1 MTATELRN
9 QTRDVRRIDRR
20 RVLAEA
26 RARLAAINQD
36 LEDAGIDAGDLERDA
51 EELGEVADRIQSLA
65 LGSATL
71 GRSAR
76 PGLGSQSATGCRM
89 TLACASR

>member
-65 LGSATL
+65 LGSATSVAP
-71 GRSAR
+71 RDRASA
-76 PGLGSQSATGCRM
+76 L
-89 TLACASR
+89 SRTRAAG

>member
-9 QTRDVRRIDRR
+9 PTRDVRRIDRR

-65 LGSATL
+65 LGSATSVAP
-71 GRSAR
+71 RDQASALSR
-76 PGLGSQSATGCRM
+76 PRAAG
-89 TLACASR
+89 

>member
-1 MTATELRN
+1 MTATELSHP
-9 QTRDVRRIDRR
+9 TRGLRRIDRR

-51 EELGEVADRIQSLA
+51 QELGEVADRIQSIAHGGATSVAPRDGASA
-65 LGSATL
+65 LS
-71 GRSAR
+71 R
-76 PGLGSQSATGCRM
+76 PRAAG
-89 TLACASR
+89 